1 MQRLTKLTD
10 ITYIDYSDIVN
21 MIAILYIRH
30 MPKQAILTTKKLIA
44 LDPAM
49 VEEIENFRF
58 GNRIKTE
65 AEAIRQLLDIGLK
78 ASRKKT
84 K

>member
-1 MQRLTKLTD
+1 
-10 ITYIDYSDIVN
+10 
-21 MIAILYIRH
+21 
-30 MPKQAILTTKKLIA
+30 MPKPAVLTVKKLIS

-49 VEEIENFRF
+49 VQEVENFRF

-65 AEAIRQLLDIGLK
+65 AEAIRQLIEIGLK
-78 ASRKKT
+78 ASRKKS